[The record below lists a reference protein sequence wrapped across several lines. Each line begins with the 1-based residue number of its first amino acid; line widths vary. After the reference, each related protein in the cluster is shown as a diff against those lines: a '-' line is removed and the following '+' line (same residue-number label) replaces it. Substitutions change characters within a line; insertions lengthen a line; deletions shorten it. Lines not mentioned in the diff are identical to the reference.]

1 MNKLLP
7 VSTAFILGTST
18 VITLPKSLEI
28 TPGTRIEF
36 LKKPYGMQMRK
47 LQSKHVSAQE
57 KSTTL
62 KKKVQRLAGGLDGLF
77 THVTPE
83 DMTRAYD
90 EEVYHT

>member
-28 TPGTRIEF
+28 VPGTRIEF

-47 LQSKHVSAQE
+47 LKSRHVSAQE

-83 DMTRAYD
+83 DMTRVYD
-90 EEVYHT
+90 EEVYHA